1 MRIIDSFGRLE
12 EWWVIKIYCDCCK
25 RKINDAE
32 PKYSIEIKKGNDKE
46 IILNFEKTKFN
57 IDKKTKKVKKIITYD
72 NDLHKIK
79 EFLF

>member
-1 MRIIDSFGRLE
+1 MLSTELLEKKKHLDKILNNTKNDFDLFNILRTECDRIDF
-12 EWWVIKIYCDCCK
+12 V
-25 RKINDAE
+25 
-32 PKYSIEIKKGNDKE
+32 DKE

>member
-1 MRIIDSFGRLE
+1 ML
-12 EWWVIKIYCDCCK
+12 
-25 RKINDAE
+25 
-32 PKYSIEIKKGNDKE
+32 SIELLEKKKHLDKILNNTKNDFDLFNILRTECDRIDFIDKE

>member
-1 MRIIDSFGRLE
+1 MLSTELLEKKKHLDKILNNTKNDFDLFNILRTECDRIDF
-12 EWWVIKIYCDCCK
+12 VDQ
-25 RKINDAE
+25 
-32 PKYSIEIKKGNDKE
+32 E

>member
-1 MRIIDSFGRLE
+1 ML
-12 EWWVIKIYCDCCK
+12 
-25 RKINDAE
+25 
-32 PKYSIEIKKGNDKE
+32 SIELLEKKKHLDKILNNTNNDFDLFNILRTECDRIDFVDKE

-79 EFLF
+79 EFSF

>member
-1 MRIIDSFGRLE
+1 MYG
-12 EWWVIKIYCDCCK
+12 
-25 RKINDAE
+25 
-32 PKYSIEIKKGNDKE
+32 KE
-46 IILNFEKTKFN
+46 KEKTKFN

>member
-1 MRIIDSFGRLE
+1 MLSTELLEKKKHLDKILDNTKNDFDLFNILRTECDRIDFVDR
-12 EWWVIKIYCDCCK
+12 
-25 RKINDAE
+25 
-32 PKYSIEIKKGNDKE
+32 E

-72 NDLHKIK
+72 NNLHKIK

>member
-1 MRIIDSFGRLE
+1 MLSTELLEKKKHLDKILNNTKNDFDLFNILRTECDRIDF
-12 EWWVIKIYCDCCK
+12 V
-25 RKINDAE
+25 
-32 PKYSIEIKKGNDKE
+32 DKE

-57 IDKKTKKVKKIITYD
+57 IDKKTKKIKKIITYD

>member
-1 MRIIDSFGRLE
+1 MLSTELLEKKKHLDKILNNTNNDFDLFNILRTECDRIDF
-12 EWWVIKIYCDCCK
+12 
-25 RKINDAE
+25 A
-32 PKYSIEIKKGNDKE
+32 DKE